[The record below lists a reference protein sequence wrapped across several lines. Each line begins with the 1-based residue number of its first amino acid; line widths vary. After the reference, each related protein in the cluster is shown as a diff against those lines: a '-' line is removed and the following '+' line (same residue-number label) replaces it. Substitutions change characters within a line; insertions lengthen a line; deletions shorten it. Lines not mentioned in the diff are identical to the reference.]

1 MLRDKNRMQ
10 RCHIYCCLLHTH
22 CLVLLHNTIYF
33 SLKRE
38 QFAWQDQ
45 ITVAKG
51 TMLPAV
57 PLSERKSKLFV
68 AVCYLKNII
77 LHKFTVKSKLKLCC
91 ISNISQTK
99 IYFDLK
105 WLKIHWPRKK
115 DNISKGGSLICCCL
129 TGLCPLCVECMIKC
143 RLFTKN

>member
-10 RCHIYCCLLHTH
+10 WCHIYCCLLHTH

-45 ITVAKG
+45 ITVPKG
-51 TMLPAV
+51 LYF
-57 PLSERKSKLFV
+57 LLFLYQRENQNYSF

-115 DNISKGGSLICCCL
+115 DNISKGGSLIFCCL